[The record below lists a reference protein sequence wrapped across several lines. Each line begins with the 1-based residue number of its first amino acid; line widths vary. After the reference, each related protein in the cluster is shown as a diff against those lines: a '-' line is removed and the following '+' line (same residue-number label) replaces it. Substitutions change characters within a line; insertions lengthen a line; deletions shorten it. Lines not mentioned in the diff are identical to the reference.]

1 MAIDLGAH
9 PRVVVHVPGRP
20 TFVTP
25 PPRSR
30 HVVVPAHGLPGP
42 PGETGPP
49 GPQGPPGDPGTAF
62 MGSVMWTGDG
72 EPPEWIQGAKPGDR
86 YLDTVTGTIYTLE

>member
-1 MAIDLGAH
+1 MATDLGHA
-9 PRVVVHVPGRP
+9 RVIVRVPGRP

-25 PPRSR
+25 PSR
-30 HVVVPAHGLPGP
+30 GGHVVVPAHGLPGP
-42 PGETGPP
+42 PGQDGPP

>member
-1 MAIDLGAH
+1 
-9 PRVVVHVPGRP
+9 
-20 TFVTP
+20 
-25 PPRSR
+25 
-30 HVVVPAHGLPGP
+30 
-42 PGETGPP
+42 
-49 GPQGPPGDPGTAF
+49 